1 MDDWE
6 RTKKRLLKDPAF
18 KKLYEESRP
27 EFEIARAVIRA
38 RIEKGLTQKQ
48 LAEKLNTRQSVI
60 SRVERANTTPSL
72 SFLKRLAAALNTTL
86 QVQFK

>member
-6 RTKKRLLKDPAF
+6 KTKKRLLKDPSF
-18 KKLYEESRP
+18 KKHYEESRL
-27 EFEIARAVIRA
+27 EFEIARTVIRA

-72 SFLKRLAAALNTTL
+72 SFLKRLAAALNITL